1 MQREGLDTRM
11 SKIAIVTDSNSGIT
25 QKQAQE
31 LGVFVLAMPFQIDGE
46 TYYEDITLTQEE
58 FYKKLRE
65 GGNIST
71 SQPSPGSVTDLW
83 DKILQEYDQIVHIP
97 MSSGLS
103 GSCQTAIMLAQE
115 EEYDGKV
122 YVVNNQRISVTQR
135 QSVIDAKSMAEAGY
149 DAAAI
154 QKRLEETKFD
164 STIYITLDTLH
175 YLKKGGRIT
184 PAAAALGTI
193 LRLKPVL
200 QIQGEKLDAFT
211 KVRGMKKAE
220 LKMLEA
226 IEEDLNTRFADVDRK
241 QLRLGAAGTFQK
253 QEDADQ
259 WYKMVKDTFEN
270 EIDDIYYDSLSFSIG
285 CHVGPNAIGIGISVV
300 TRDEK

>member
-1 MQREGLDTRM
+1 MKTAVM
-11 SKIAIVTDSNSGIT
+11 TDSNSGIT
-25 QKQAQE
+25 PEEGKNIGIYSLPMPVIIE
-31 LGVFVLAMPFQIDGE
+31 GDVF
-46 TYYEDITLTQEE
+46 YEGKNITQEE
-58 FYKKLRE
+58 YYGAMTSGK
-65 GGNIST
+65 NVTT
-71 SQPSPGSVTDLW
+71 SQPSPGDVMDMW
-83 DKILQEYDQIVHIP
+83 DGILKEGYEQVVYIP

-103 GSCQTAIMLAQE
+103 ASCHAAIQLS

-122 YVVNNQRISVTQR
+122 QVVDDHRISVTMR
-135 QSVIDAKSMAEAGY
+135 ESVLEAKWMANQGMTAEE
-149 DAAAI
+149 I
-154 QKRLEETKFD
+154 KKKLEENAYN
-164 STIYITLDTLH
+164 SSIYIAVDTLE
-175 YLKKGGRIT
+175 YLKKGGRVT
-184 PAAAALGTI
+184 VAGAAIGAVLNI
-193 LRLKPVL
+193 KPVL
-200 QIQGEKLDAFT
+200 TIQGEKLDAFT

>member
-1 MQREGLDTRM
+1 MKTAVM
-11 SKIAIVTDSNSGIT
+11 TDSNSGIT
-25 QKQAQE
+25 PEEGKKIGIYSLPMPVIIE
-31 LGVFVLAMPFQIDGE
+31 GDVF
-46 TYYEDITLTQEE
+46 YEGKNITQEE
-58 FYKKLRE
+58 YYGAMTSGK
-65 GGNIST
+65 NVTT
-71 SQPSPGSVTDLW
+71 SQPSPGDVMDMW
-83 DKILQEYDQIVHIP
+83 DGILKEGYEQVVYIP
-97 MSSGLS
+97 MSSALS
-103 GSCQTAIMLAQE
+103 ASCHAAIQLS

-122 YVVNNQRISVTQR
+122 QVVDDHRISVTMR
-135 QSVIDAKSMAEAGY
+135 ESVLEAKWMANQGMTAEE
-149 DAAAI
+149 I
-154 QKRLEETKFD
+154 KKKLEENAYN
-164 STIYITLDTLH
+164 SSIYIAVDTLE
-175 YLKKGGRIT
+175 YLKKGGRVT
-184 PAAAALGTI
+184 VAGAAIGAVLNI
-193 LRLKPVL
+193 KPVL
-200 QIQGEKLDAFT
+200 TIQGEKLDAFT

-285 CHVGPNAIGIGISVV
+285 CHVGPKAIGIGISVV

>member
-1 MQREGLDTRM
+1 MKTAVM
-11 SKIAIVTDSNSGIT
+11 TDSNSGIT
-25 QKQAQE
+25 PEEGKKIGIYSLPMPVIIE
-31 LGVFVLAMPFQIDGE
+31 GDVF
-46 TYYEDITLTQEE
+46 YEGKNITQEE
-58 FYKKLRE
+58 YYGAMTSGK
-65 GGNIST
+65 NVTT
-71 SQPSPGSVTDLW
+71 SQPSPGDVMDMW
-83 DKILQEYDQIVHIP
+83 DGILKEGYEQVVYIP
-97 MSSGLS
+97 MSSALS
-103 GSCQTAIMLAQE
+103 ASCHAAIQLS

-122 YVVNNQRISVTQR
+122 QVVDDHRISVTMR
-135 QSVIDAKSMAEAGY
+135 ESVLEAKWMANQGMTAEE
-149 DAAAI
+149 I
-154 QKRLEETKFD
+154 KKKLEENAYN
-164 STIYITLDTLH
+164 SSIYIAVDTLE
-175 YLKKGGRIT
+175 YLKKGGRVT
-184 PAAAALGTI
+184 TAGAAIGAVLNI
-193 LRLKPVL
+193 KPVL
-200 QIQGEKLDAFT
+200 TIQGEKLDAFT

>member
-1 MQREGLDTRM
+1 MKTAVM
-11 SKIAIVTDSNSGIT
+11 TDSNSGIT
-25 QKQAQE
+25 PEEGKKIGIYSLPMPVIIE
-31 LGVFVLAMPFQIDGE
+31 GDVF
-46 TYYEDITLTQEE
+46 YEGKNITQEE
-58 FYKKLRE
+58 YYGAMTSGK
-65 GGNIST
+65 NVTT
-71 SQPSPGSVTDLW
+71 SQPSPGDVMDMW
-83 DKILQEYDQIVHIP
+83 DGILKEGYEQVVYIP

-103 GSCQTAIMLAQE
+103 ASCHAAIQLS

-122 YVVNNQRISVTQR
+122 QVVDDHRISVTMR
-135 QSVIDAKSMAEAGY
+135 ESVLEAKWMANQGMTAEE
-149 DAAAI
+149 I
-154 QKRLEETKFD
+154 KKKLEENAYN
-164 STIYITLDTLH
+164 SSIYIAVDTLE
-175 YLKKGGRIT
+175 YLKKGGRVT
-184 PAAAALGTI
+184 AAGAAIGAVLNI
-193 LRLKPVL
+193 KPVL
-200 QIQGEKLDAFT
+200 TIQGEKLDAFT

>member
-1 MQREGLDTRM
+1 MKTAVM
-11 SKIAIVTDSNSGIT
+11 TDSNSGIT
-25 QKQAQE
+25 PEEGKKIGIYSLPMPVIIE
-31 LGVFVLAMPFQIDGE
+31 GDVF
-46 TYYEDITLTQEE
+46 YEGKNITQEE
-58 FYKKLRE
+58 YYGAMTSGK
-65 GGNIST
+65 NVTT
-71 SQPSPGSVTDLW
+71 SQPSPGDVMDMW
-83 DKILQEYDQIVHIP
+83 DGILKEGYEQVVYIP

-103 GSCQTAIMLAQE
+103 ASCHAAIQLS

-122 YVVNNQRISVTQR
+122 QVVDDHRISVTMR
-135 QSVIDAKSMAEAGY
+135 ESVLEAKWMANQGMTAEE
-149 DAAAI
+149 I
-154 QKRLEETKFD
+154 KKKLEENAYN
-164 STIYITLDTLH
+164 SSIYIAVDTLE
-175 YLKKGGRIT
+175 YLKKGGRVT
-184 PAAAALGTI
+184 VAGAAIGAVLNI
-193 LRLKPVL
+193 KPVL
-200 QIQGEKLDAFT
+200 TIQGEKLDAFT

-241 QLRLGAAGTFQK
+241 QVRLGAAGTFQK

>member
-1 MQREGLDTRM
+1 MKTAVM
-11 SKIAIVTDSNSGIT
+11 TDSNSGIT
-25 QKQAQE
+25 PEEGKKIGIYSLPMPVIIE
-31 LGVFVLAMPFQIDGE
+31 GDVF
-46 TYYEDITLTQEE
+46 YEGKNITQEE
-58 FYKKLRE
+58 YYGAMTSGK
-65 GGNIST
+65 NVTT
-71 SQPSPGSVTDLW
+71 SQPSPGDVMDMW
-83 DKILQEYDQIVHIP
+83 DGILKEGYEQVVYIP
-97 MSSGLS
+97 MSSALS
-103 GSCQTAIMLAQE
+103 ASCHAAIQLS

-122 YVVNNQRISVTQR
+122 QVVDDHRISVTMR
-135 QSVIDAKSMAEAGY
+135 ESVLEAKWMANQGMTAEE
-149 DAAAI
+149 I
-154 QKRLEETKFD
+154 KKKLEENAYN
-164 STIYITLDTLH
+164 SSIYIAVDTLE
-175 YLKKGGRIT
+175 YLKKGGRVT
-184 PAAAALGTI
+184 AAGAAIGAVLNV
-193 LRLKPVL
+193 KPVL
-200 QIQGEKLDAFT
+200 TIQGEKLDAFT

>member
-1 MQREGLDTRM
+1 MKTAVM
-11 SKIAIVTDSNSGIT
+11 TDSNSGIT
-25 QKQAQE
+25 PEEGKKIGIYSLPMPVIIE
-31 LGVFVLAMPFQIDGE
+31 GDVF
-46 TYYEDITLTQEE
+46 YEGKNITQEE
-58 FYKKLRE
+58 YYGAMTSGK
-65 GGNIST
+65 NVTT
-71 SQPSPGSVTDLW
+71 SQPSPGDVMDMW
-83 DKILQEYDQIVHIP
+83 DGILKEGYEQVVYIP

-103 GSCQTAIMLAQE
+103 ASCHAAIQLS

-122 YVVNNQRISVTQR
+122 QVVDDHRISVTMR
-135 QSVIDAKSMAEAGY
+135 ESVLEAKWMANQGMTAEE
-149 DAAAI
+149 I
-154 QKRLEETKFD
+154 KKKLEENAYN
-164 STIYITLDTLH
+164 SSIYIAVDTLE
-175 YLKKGGRIT
+175 YLKKGGRVT
-184 PAAAALGTI
+184 VAGAAIGA
-193 LRLKPVL
+193 VL
-200 QIQGEKLDAFT
+200 NIKSVLTIQGEKLDAFT

>member
-1 MQREGLDTRM
+1 MKTAVM
-11 SKIAIVTDSNSGIT
+11 TDSNSGIT
-25 QKQAQE
+25 PEEGKKIGIYSLPMPVIIE
-31 LGVFVLAMPFQIDGE
+31 GDVF
-46 TYYEDITLTQEE
+46 YEGKNITQEE
-58 FYKKLRE
+58 YYGAMTSGK
-65 GGNIST
+65 NVTT
-71 SQPSPGSVTDLW
+71 SQPSPGDVMDMW
-83 DKILQEYDQIVHIP
+83 DGILKEGYEQVVYIP
-97 MSSGLS
+97 MSSALS
-103 GSCQTAIMLAQE
+103 ASCHAAIQLS

-122 YVVNNQRISVTQR
+122 QVVDDHRISVTMR
-135 QSVIDAKSMAEAGY
+135 ESVLEAKWMANQGMTAEE
-149 DAAAI
+149 I
-154 QKRLEETKFD
+154 KKKLEENAYN
-164 STIYITLDTLH
+164 SSIYIAVDTLE
-175 YLKKGGRIT
+175 YLKKGGRVT
-184 PAAAALGTI
+184 AAGAAIGAVLNI
-193 LRLKPVL
+193 KPVL
-200 QIQGEKLDAFT
+200 TIQGEKLDAFT

-285 CHVGPNAIGIGISVV
+285 CHVVPNAIGIGISVV